1 VLFARGSVTVCCGDI
16 VELSGSP
23 ACAEDDKE
31 RAEDDKER
39 AEDDKKSGGDKKNA
53 EVTKG

>member
-1 VLFARGSVTVCCGDI
+1 MLFARGSVTVCCGDI

-31 RAEDDKER
+31 KAEDDKE
-39 AEDDKKSGGDKKNA
+39 SGGDKKNA